1 MKGGICKGTQDGE
14 NPLFTLFVNCVCGG
28 AVAETRSRTLVY
40 PRHISQGWCGKFRNS
55 EEWICKGVKRQK
67 EDNVPVS
74 VHGGDV
80 VWVAGTLCN
89 PFTYKINKIL
99 MEIRRR
105 QDKHAR

>member
-1 MKGGICKGTQDGE
+1 M
-14 NPLFTLFVNCVCGG
+14 
-28 AVAETRSRTLVY
+28 
-40 PRHISQGWCGKFRNS
+40 
-55 EEWICKGVKRQK
+55 KRQK